1 MTWVGVAYAVAALMV
16 PLVLHRIFFYKRVN
30 HDNSAGSCSLEEN
43 KTKVRFHPNFTHSVM
58 TFGITHG
65 MSDLDAKFQLA
76 VDFIAARGSNNMT
89 SEQKSTL
96 YALYKQAHFGKC
108 SMEKPS
114 AVDMVGL
121 SKLESWKAISDMDQ
135 NVAKK
140 HYVEWVQDLFDE
152 FDCQGPKR
160 WRSSYSSS
168 SKTTSETESLDSNT
182 SMVGSVS
189 MPKVDM
195 STDDWKVHDG
205 IFHYASTGE
214 LGKMVDALDQG
225 EDINAH
231 DFEGRTMMHW
241 AVDRDQMSVV
251 EELLRRKASPN
262 IQDADGMTPLHYAAI
277 CEHEE
282 MAHLLVCFHLISQL
296 LLWRVVK
303 PSIHR
308 DVIVCSHCPPTTTS
322 WIRQS

>member
-1 MTWVGVAYAVAALMV
+1 MADKLTDMTWVGVAYAVAAVMV

-30 HDNSAGSCSLEEN
+30 HDNSAGSCSLEEY
-43 KTKVRFHPNFTHSVM
+43 KTK
-58 TFGITHG
+58 HG
-65 MSDLDAKFQLA
+65 MSDLDAKFQVA

-89 SEQKSTL
+89 SEQKLTL

-108 SMEKPS
+108 SVEKPS

-121 SKLESWKAISDMDQ
+121 AKWESWKALSDMEQ

-140 HYVEWVQDLFDE
+140 QYVEWVQDLFDE
-152 FDCQGPKR
+152 FDCHGPKR

-168 SKTTSETESLDSNT
+168 SKTTSETESLDSHT
-182 SMVGSVS
+182 SMVGAVS

-195 STDDWKVHDG
+195 STDDWKVQDG

-214 LGKMVDALDQG
+214 LGKLVDALDKG
-225 EDINAH
+225 EDINAQ

-262 IQDADGMTPLHYAAI
+262 IQDADGMTPLHYAAS

-282 MAHLLVCFHLISQL
+282 MAHLLVKHGAMVDIEDLDGDTPLKIASSRSIQL
-296 LLWRVVK
+296 VMTERG
-303 PSIHR
+303 
-308 DVIVCSHCPPTTTS
+308 
-322 WIRQS
+322 